1 MLILSPTMTEL
12 AIPLLRTFG
21 GLLGAGLVGILIA
34 LAFLKDSVLKKQLI
48 LRWCSWAIICVL
60 SLLALEG
67 GKVLFSGF
75 CALVAV
81 ACILE
86 FCKITA
92 RSSADRVILFIAALT
107 LPFLIC
113 FYPQLFGALAL
124 FAGLCLTIVSL
135 SQGKTFE
142 ASCISLVALVY
153 IPVLASHAVLIFGMN
168 LIGPALLISVVA
180 SSALANIAAFIFG
193 KLLGGAKLA
202 PEISPNKTW
211 WGVFGSFIGAY
222 FGFGVLT
229 HTTCLDLPLWQ
240 FLAIPPVVAIAGI
253 IGDLFESGLKRS
265 YNTKDAGTWLPGFG
279 GALDRVDGLLF
290 VVPCV
295 YYLFS
300 L

>member
-1 MLILSPTMTEL
+1 MPILNPTITEL

-21 GLLGAGLVGILIA
+21 GLLGAGLVGILVA
-34 LAFLKDSVLKKQLI
+34 VGLLKDAVLKKQLI
-48 LRWCSWAIICVL
+48 LRWCSWALICAV
-60 SLLALEG
+60 SLFALVA
-67 GKVLFSGF
+67 GKVVFSGL

-81 ACILE
+81 ACVLE
-86 FCKITA
+86 YCKITERA
-92 RSSADRVILFIAALT
+92 RAERAILSMAAVSF
-107 LPFLIC
+107 PFLAC

-124 FAGLCLTIVSL
+124 LAALCLTFVSL
-135 SQGKTFE
+135 KQGRTFE
-142 ASCISLVALVY
+142 TCCISLVALAY
-153 IPVLASHAVLIFGMN
+153 LPILASHAVLLFKIN

-211 WGVFGSFIGAY
+211 WGVAGSFVGAY
-222 FGFGVLT
+222 FGFGVLA
-229 HTTCLDLPLWQ
+229 HATCLSLPLWQ
-240 FLAIPPVVAIAGI
+240 LVVVPVVVAIAGI
-253 IGDLFESGLKRS
+253 VGDLFESFLKRS
-265 YNTKDAGTWLPGFG
+265 YKKKDAGSWLPGFG

-300 L
+300 F